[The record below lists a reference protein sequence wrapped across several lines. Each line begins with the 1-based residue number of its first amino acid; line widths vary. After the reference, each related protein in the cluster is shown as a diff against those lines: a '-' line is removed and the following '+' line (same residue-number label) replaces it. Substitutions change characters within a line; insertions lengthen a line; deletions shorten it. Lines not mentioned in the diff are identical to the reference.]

1 MNTFTKWCV
10 FDPIYLAPCSYLLQL
25 WCDQVAGTPGTV
37 VLIHTDTGL
46 SLSLVTNM
54 LTALVVS
61 GLVATAAAQYA
72 GCPEPYGLQVYPHE
86 QYFDK
91 FYKCANGK
99 YYTFDY

>member
-1 MNTFTKWCV
+1 MCLTQSILHHAV
-10 FDPIYLAPCSYLLQL
+10 ICSS
-25 WCDQVAGTPGTV
+25 CGVTSDQVAGTPGTV

-86 QYFDK
+86 QYCDK

-99 YYTFDY
+99 YNTLDY

>member
-1 MNTFTKWCV
+1 MTSVLCL
-10 FDPIYLAPCSYLLQL
+10 LAPL
-25 WCDQVAGTPGTV
+25 APTV
-37 VLIHTDTGL
+37 VLIHTRL

-54 LTALVVS
+54 LTSLVVS

-86 QYFDK
+86 QYCDK

-99 YYTFDY
+99 QCTVYL